1 MNKSLP
7 KHLNGSVSLN
17 ITQFKCVCFF
27 SGGGWGRILWM
38 KCILLNIIFSKQI
51 LWI

>member
-17 ITQFKCVCFF
+17 ITQFKCVFF
-27 SGGGWGRILWM
+27 FVFFLFFWWWVGENSLDEVHTVEY
-38 KCILLNIIFSKQI
+38 NIF
-51 LWI
+51 